1 MTIQVL
7 RMLRYVGSSHW
18 IKKGLQGRAIKG
30 TTVTADGAITE
41 AFLTDPFYLPLPRER
56 EAVELLL
63 AQLKED
69 AVHLEVHNSS
79 KLRDLHEEL
88 LKLRQEDR
96 IDAIGF
102 RRLLNILG
110 D

>member
-18 IKKGLQGRAIKG
+18 IKKGLQGRAVKG
-30 TTVTADGAITE
+30 STVTADGAITE
-41 AFLTDPFYLPLPRER
+41 AFLTDPFYQPTAREQT
-56 EAVELLL
+56 EIESLMI
-63 AQLKED
+63 QLKGD
-69 AVHLEVHNSS
+69 AARLEIHNSA
-79 KLRDLHEEL
+79 KLRDVHEEL

-110 D
+110 A